1 MNTERTATKPTAKI
15 AWRGTLL
22 GVQPRIRLIR
32 SFDQRSHTYQGY
44 VLRVSGTVDREARE
58 FVVAIGETAHARH
71 EFRIGD
77 EVSGV
82 GHRVNDTRTETAEF
96 YKMSKLELLRRGEPS
111 NEYSAPWH
119 GVPPEL
125 LVYRERGH
133 RRLAAVTYER
143 SCQSCIWG
151 CKMAV
156 EIIVDQWKPSK
167 PRYRTETF
175 CYGPRSCPIY
185 KPGPTRKAPGRRGMT
200 YEEEDWVDEETTSHR
215 APDE

>member
-82 GHRVNDTRTETAEF
+82 GR
-96 YKMSKLELLRRGEPS
+96 
-111 NEYSAPWH
+111 
-119 GVPPEL
+119 
-125 LVYRERGH
+125 
-133 RRLAAVTYER
+133 
-143 SCQSCIWG
+143 I
-151 CKMAV
+151 
-156 EIIVDQWKPSK
+156 
-167 PRYRTETF
+167 
-175 CYGPRSCPIY
+175 YGLGY
-185 KPGPTRKAPGRRGMT
+185 
-200 YEEEDWVDEETTSHR
+200 V
-215 APDE
+215 